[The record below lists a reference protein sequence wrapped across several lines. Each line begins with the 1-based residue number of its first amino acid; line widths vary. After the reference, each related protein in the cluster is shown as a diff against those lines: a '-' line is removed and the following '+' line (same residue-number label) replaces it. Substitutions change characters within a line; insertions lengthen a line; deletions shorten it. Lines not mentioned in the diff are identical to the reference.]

1 MATMTYRICFVC
13 TGNICRSP
21 MAEAVMRRMLED
33 AGLAHR
39 VAVDSAGTAA
49 WHVGDP
55 ADRRAVRVLDEAG
68 YDGSG
73 HRARAFDPRWF
84 AERDLVVALDG
95 GHLQELRALA
105 AAAGAPDTVR
115 LLRSFSAAPRD
126 GGLDVADPYYGADSG
141 FATVLRQVEDGCRG
155 ILAVL
160 QRDGSLA
167 G

>member
-1 MATMTYRICFVC
+1 M
-13 TGNICRSP
+13 
-21 MAEAVMRRMLED
+21 
-33 AGLAHR
+33 
-39 VAVDSAGTAA
+39 
-49 WHVGDP
+49 
-55 ADRRAVRVLDEAG
+55 RVLDEAG

-141 FATVLRQVEDGCRG
+141 FATVLRRVEDE
-155 ILAVL
+155 LP
-160 QRDGSLA
+160 RDPGGAAARRQPGRLTV
-167 G
+167 GQDRLFVEDP